1 MSYKGVITKI
11 QSLKAYYDFE
21 IETTKQNKLFYNPQ
35 CTKEEYIKI
44 MQKFSDDLDLL
55 LRTEEYSMKKHFKD

>member
-21 IETTKQNKLFYNPQ
+21 IEITKQNKLFYNPQ

-55 LRTEEYSMKKHFKD
+55 LRTEEYSMKKHFNI

>member
-21 IETTKQNKLFYNPQ
+21 IETTKQNKLFYNTQ

-55 LRTEEYSMKKHFKD
+55 LRTEEYSMKKHFNI